1 MMTKTIRT
9 FLSGFLALSFLAT
22 AQSLC
27 AQALVDLRIL
37 PDTNAPIYT
46 QADIGVLDR
55 FNPQPLVTKDFI
67 GQGWETILY
76 RGNYTGYVRNG
87 TLAGEYVRPDTKI
100 YMGPTEDSPLMQT
113 LQSARQAKFEERV
126 NSEWS
131 KVTFNG
137 VIPLYFM
144 RNNSPQMQGSA
155 TAGNSSAFER
165 DISRTYIGKLERVG
179 SLSRLF
185 GGNYEYQLVDAND
198 KTVAYVDLSN
208 ALFVGRVE
216 NYWNKW
222 VSIEGVSRQR
232 AGSVPLVIEARFLSA
247 R

>member
-1 MMTKTIRT
+1 MMPKAIRT
-9 FLSGFLALSFLAT
+9 FLSGFLAFSLAAT

-37 PDTNAPIYT
+37 PDTNAPIHT
-46 QADIGVLDR
+46 KADIGVLDR
-55 FNPQPLVTKDFI
+55 FNPQPVVTKDFI
-67 GQGWETILY
+67 GQGWEMVLY

-87 TLAGEYVRPDTKI
+87 TLAGEYVRPETKI
-100 YMGPTEDSPLMQT
+100 YMGPTEDSPVMQT
-113 LQSARQAKFEERV
+113 LQSARQAKFENRV
-126 NSEWS
+126 NNEWS

-144 RNNSPQMQGSA
+144 RNNSPQMQGTAMAGDSA
-155 TAGNSSAFER
+155 SSDR

-179 SLSRLF
+179 SLTRLF
-185 GGNYEYQLVDAND
+185 GGSYEYQLVDAND
-198 KTVAYVDLSN
+198 KTIAYVDLSK
-208 ALFVGRVE
+208 ALFVGRIE

-232 AGSVPLVIEARFLSA
+232 AGSVPLVIDARFLST